1 MVSNGMLAAERF
13 LTLDRH
19 IAQHWNSDAEID
31 LQMADRVESASLAW
45 SPKIKLDNIG
55 SLLALG
61 NKAGHITLWHVVGP
75 NNVRCVKSWKAASDN
90 WITHLSWSPW
100 MVEDNTYVSTLAYAT
115 ANGVVHACKVKFQ
128 SSDPLQDIE
137 VSDNL
142 MDPNQSLHPC
152 TILRWS
158 PGNTENADMPNMLA
172 FSKGNRLH
180 VWLPESSKV
189 LTWRRPIA
197 KAVADIVWDA
207 HGRKIFAFFMDGK
220 HVVLHRHG
228 AELSVDDDSVE
239 FIYQTI
245 ISRCH
250 VQSKTNVTQEE
261 GDGDN
266 ANGEDDGAGDEEGG
280 GGLPNSK
287 LQLHVNSGN
296 HSAYASQLATLYY
309 VTSPFHMEFQ
319 RERYQSF
326 LTRNPAYHLWDL
338 LLLLSDR
345 FSSNENGYLLLQQLF
360 QVLDMDTSTPSSSIV
375 TIVKR
380 ETIPSR
386 DISTVSRLE
395 SAFFKDY
402 TADRVTVY
410 LWNQLQNCHL
420 PVEVRDQVE
429 HRASASSSRLRKHCT
444 RSILKIFVET
454 TGGNK
459 EGTGAEMD
467 MPEHDGTLLLLL
479 CDSVLL
485 FHHDD
490 KELLT
495 LAERT
500 YGLLKK
506 LMQDQCDTKEQ
517 MDLLHSIKQGGSL
530 PAHKPFSSGR
540 ERCPACDGEVKLESE
555 TSATCLNGHSWKRC
569 SITLLLIADFHPR
582 TCLGCSRKTLMVPN
596 PRGSNGNSNSS
607 SNSGSWLEM
616 TLRGR
621 SLITTSLSVKT
632 YTSFSFKRMSE
643 SAAPVSV
650 AEAGLGPSAPA
661 AAPESVAAATTT
673 TTNNTDTNTTARRP
687 KKVKKLNKKDIDEV
701 LMHDIVELRG
711 HNHWDWDPKTPAPFQ
726 NFEELEVTIG
736 SLAQSGEGLA
746 LLPDRGDGWVVAV
759 PFVVPGE
766 KVIARVYRHNWGYSH
781 ADLVKVIQPAEN
793 RIAKDDILCKYFGT
807 CGGCQLQH
815 ISYADQMKFKRQ
827 VVENAF
833 KNYAAKY
840 FASLPPVDPVAQS
853 PLQSQYRTKITP
865 HFEAL
870 HPKHR
875 AAGVVT
881 EPVPIGFLYAGKRK
895 ILDIEDCPIAT
906 PILNE
911 GLKIMRAE
919 VQKTIA
925 SYKKGATMLLRESNP
940 VVAGTESEDPP
951 KTTKICVTDHKAS
964 ITEWVGKFRFD
975 YPAGSFFQNNNA
987 ILPSLI
993 GY

>member
-1 MVSNGMLAAERF
+1 MDCLRNVGPMHTIDFLSAAWSPTGCSPLKGCLLACITSRHSVFIYIPVTSHANQQWQKF

-19 IAQHWNSDAEID
+19 IAQHWNSGAEID

-45 SPKIKLDNIG
+45 SPKINLDNIG

-115 ANGVVHACKVKFQ
+115 ADGVVHACKVKFQ

-220 HVVLHRHG
+220 HVVLHRHD

-345 FSSNENGYLLLQQLF
+345 FSSNENGYSLLQQLF

-386 DISTVSRLE
+386 DTSTVS
-395 SAFFKDY
+395 
-402 TADRVTVY
+402 
-410 LWNQLQNCHL
+410 
-420 PVEVRDQVE
+420 
-429 HRASASSSRLRKHCT
+429 
-444 RSILKIFVET
+444 
-454 TGGNK
+454 
-459 EGTGAEMD
+459 
-467 MPEHDGTLLLLL
+467 
-479 CDSVLL
+479 SVLL

-517 MDLLHSIKQGGSL
+517 MGMLQSIKQGGSL

-607 SNSGSWLEM
+607 SGSSSSGSWLEM
-616 TLRGR
+616 TLRGC
-621 SLITTSLSVKT
+621 SVCVFCGDR
-632 YTSFSFKRMSE
+632 YF
-643 SAAPVSV
+643 
-650 AEAGLGPSAPA
+650 
-661 AAPESVAAATTT
+661 
-673 TTNNTDTNTTARRP
+673 TALRR
-687 KKVKKLNKKDIDEV
+687 
-701 LMHDIVELRG
+701 
-711 HNHWDWDPKTPAPFQ
+711 
-726 NFEELEVTIG
+726 
-736 SLAQSGEGLA
+736 
-746 LLPDRGDGWVVAV
+746 
-759 PFVVPGE
+759 
-766 KVIARVYRHNWGYSH
+766 
-781 ADLVKVIQPAEN
+781 
-793 RIAKDDILCKYFGT
+793 
-807 CGGCQLQH
+807 
-815 ISYADQMKFKRQ
+815 
-827 VVENAF
+827 
-833 KNYAAKY
+833 
-840 FASLPPVDPVAQS
+840 
-853 PLQSQYRTKITP
+853 
-865 HFEAL
+865 
-870 HPKHR
+870 R
-875 AAGVVT
+875 A
-881 EPVPIGFLYAGKRK
+881 
-895 ILDIEDCPIAT
+895 
-906 PILNE
+906 
-911 GLKIMRAE
+911 
-919 VQKTIA
+919 
-925 SYKKGATMLLRESNP
+925 
-940 VVAGTESEDPP
+940 
-951 KTTKICVTDHKAS
+951 
-964 ITEWVGKFRFD
+964 
-975 YPAGSFFQNNNA
+975 
-987 ILPSLI
+987 
-993 GY
+993 